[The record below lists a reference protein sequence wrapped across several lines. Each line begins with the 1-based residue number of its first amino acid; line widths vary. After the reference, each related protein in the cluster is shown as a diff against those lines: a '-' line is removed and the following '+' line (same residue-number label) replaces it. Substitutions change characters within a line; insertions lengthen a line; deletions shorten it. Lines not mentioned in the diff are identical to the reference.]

1 MYSTLKCSS
10 KARIAKYFEVC
21 KIYVIPVHVCRMSRQ
36 KNDERH
42 FFREKSSPEMRNI
55 ALVRATNRCIRGSR
69 TPASNMSNRFRWEGG
84 AGLGLLKSDN

>member
-1 MYSTLKCSS
+1 MYLISVNISLIDDKLGRSDSFVILSSDKNLKD
-10 KARIAKYFEVC
+10 
-21 KIYVIPVHVCRMSRQ
+21 RM
-36 KNDERH
+36 
-42 FFREKSSPEMRNI
+42 NI